1 MSDTGRLI
9 EIRVNGALV
18 AMLQTERAVA
28 ADYLNFINGVTE
40 VLLRDRAALEAEANK
55 SGRTINGHKFSGI
68 GSVDISG
75 VAHEER

>member
-1 MSDTGRLI
+1 MKI
-9 EIRVNGALV
+9 ELMVNGALH
-18 AMLQTERAVA
+18 MLINTENAVA
-28 ADYLNFINGVTE
+28 ADYLSFISCVTD
-40 VLLRDRAALEAEANK
+40 VLLCDRAALEVEANK